1 MHLYPIDGAVQ
12 EVAPDATAWGARRAT
27 WSMVIAGIDPDP
39 AKAGE
44 LKQWA
49 SDYWQAVHA
58 HNPHGGSY
66 VNFMMDDE
74 GEERVRAAY
83 GANYERLRAV
93 KRRYD
98 PDNMFR
104 VNQNIRP

>member
-1 MHLYPIDGAVQ
+1 
-12 EVAPDATAWGARRAT
+12 
-27 WSMVIAGIDPDP
+27 
-39 AKAGE
+39 
-44 LKQWA
+44 
-49 SDYWQAVHA
+49 
-58 HNPHGGSY
+58 
-66 VNFMMDDE
+66 MMDDE